1 MTEER
6 PTRGCAPVDAPH
18 MSGWGKFGAS
28 MHPLKRLQA
37 VAFDV
42 VFFVL
47 CAILKV
53 GYPRRGHQTALALP

>member
-1 MTEER
+1 
-6 PTRGCAPVDAPH
+6 